1 MAKHCIK
8 LGHRIQFQN
17 TIILTMRSG
26 RMECNIR
33 EVTEIELQPNN
44 MNREGS
50 FSLSKL
56 RKPHLQTVKE
66 QKKTLFSKEK

>member
-1 MAKHCIK
+1 
-8 LGHRIQFQN
+8 
-17 TIILTMRSG
+17 
-26 RMECNIR
+26 MECNIR